1 MLFTKY
7 WMMSITERDED
18 MYKSAVS
25 REERITVR
33 RCEVWRARVGGS
45 SAQNIIISLSQCV
58 VLYIFLRAIPD
69 FIL

>member
-1 MLFTKY
+1 MNDEYHRDMK
-7 WMMSITERDED
+7 RDEC

-25 REERITVR
+25 REEQINVR
-33 RCEVWRARVGGS
+33 RCEVWRAGVGGS

-58 VLYIFLRAIPD
+58 VLYIFLRAIPN

>member
-1 MLFTKY
+1 MNDEYHRDMK
-7 WMMSITERDED
+7 RDEG

-25 REERITVR
+25 REEQITVR
-33 RCEVWRARVGGS
+33 RFEVWRAGVGGS

-58 VLYIFLRAIPD
+58 VLYIFLRAIPN